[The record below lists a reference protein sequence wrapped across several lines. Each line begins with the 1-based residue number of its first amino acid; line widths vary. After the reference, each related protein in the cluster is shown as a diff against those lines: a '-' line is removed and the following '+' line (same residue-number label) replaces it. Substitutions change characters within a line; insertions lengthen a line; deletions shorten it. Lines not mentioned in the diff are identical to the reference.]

1 MEMTDTLTERVDR
14 LVHAGRQPLLST
26 TSATV
31 AVGELAARIEALENA
46 VQEIA
51 RELQKLSVPR

>member
-1 MEMTDTLTERVDR
+1 MTDTLTERVDR

-51 RELQKLSVPR
+51 RELQKLSVSR